1 MVAGSL
7 GVSTGSEPSSKT
19 AELRNASSGLAHK
32 KSPVMGLYSL
42 ER

>member
-1 MVAGSL
+1 MVVAWL
-7 GVSTGSEPSSKT
+7 VALTGSEPSLKI
-19 AELRNASSGLAHK
+19 ADPKNASSGLAHK